1 LTASQISDLTEKLN
15 LVKSTVRTHEIF
27 RYLQINIVVELL
39 DRLIKEGQNSLEYI
53 DAPQLKKLAAMK
65 VFRKK
70 LIKERE
76 VRI

>member
-1 LTASQISDLTEKLN
+1 MTDSQISDLTEKLN

-39 DRLIKEGQNSLEYI
+39 DRLITDGQNSLEYI
-53 DAPQLKKLAAMK
+53 DALQLKKLAAMK